1 MTLPHEPESGIPRT
15 GLRESHAHV
24 AMLGRELSA
33 LALHDCSSRD
43 EALDR
48 IAREAARKREA
59 REPGWLVAAG
69 VRVEA
74 WGEPRWPTM
83 QELDACCP
91 DRACFVRGFDYH
103 SCAVNRRAFEH
114 AGLRDTSP
122 NPPGG
127 VICRAADGTPSGLL
141 LEAAYARVRDAV
153 PEPTRGE
160 WKEMLRLGLSTLASH
175 GFSEVDD
182 LLSQPWLGA
191 VLSELHDAGELRLRV
206 RLYVPWE
213 RIGDEASA
221 AREYSRP
228 GWVELGGGKAFA
240 DGTLNSRTAWMLKPY
255 RDPLPDQPLGSAL
268 MPEPA
273 LRRAMEAC
281 AGAGV
286 WLAVHA
292 IGDGAVRAVLNAR
305 EATPG
310 ARVRIE
316 HAEIIDASDVPRFA
330 ALGVTC
336 SVQPCHLLYDS
347 EVLGRQL
354 PDRLG
359 RVLPLRDL
367 LSSGLVPGESLVF
380 GSDAPIVRPD
390 PGDSVVAASL
400 RRRAEAPATTAVAP
414 DQAIPADVAWAC
426 FASARPG

>member
-1 MTLPHEPESGIPRT
+1 MTLPHEPGSGIPRA

-33 LALHDCSSRD
+33 LALHDCASRD

-83 QELDACCP
+83 RELDACCP
-91 DRACFVRGFDYH
+91 DRACIVRGFDYH

-122 NPPGG
+122 HPPGG
-127 VICRAADGTPSGLL
+127 VICRGADGTPTGLL

-175 GFSEVDD
+175 GFSQVDD

-191 VLSELHDAGELRLRV
+191 ALAELHDAGELRLRV
-206 RLYVPWE
+206 RLYVPWD
-213 RIGDEASA
+213 RIGEEASA

-240 DGTLNSRTAWMLKPY
+240 DGTLNSRTAWMLEPY
-255 RDPLPDQPLGSAL
+255 RGPLPDQPMGSAL

-281 AGAGV
+281 SEAGV

-316 HAEIIDASDVPRFA
+316 HAELIEASDVPRFA

-336 SVQPCHLLYDS
+336 SVQPCHLLYDA

-367 LSSGLVPGESLVF
+367 LNSGLVPGESLVF

-400 RRRAEAPATTAVAP
+400 RRRAESPATTAIAP
-414 DQAIPADVAWAC
+414 DQAISADLAWAC
-426 FASARPG
+426 FASASPV